1 MKFKLKTITTF
12 SLSSFVMMGCASLSS
27 NTEAGEQAQT
37 VSTANVASEVS
48 VASEPSLDM
57 RVNVV
62 DCPNGFCSTEDHRR
76 DYVAVSR
83 YGSVQSGVDT
93 QKSNPLYAI
102 NDYSFSRNTANIKA
116 AIEPILMASGYR
128 LDQQQASGVMSLLH
142 APLASNQYAFNK
154 QSAIQVMQSLLGD
167 QVNIAVN
174 ALDRSVRFT
183 IKEDYLQK
191 TGLSDSGLN
200 QLVMLDVP
208 AGEIVTS
215 NKSSS
220 KSGVITEIDFFDVVD
235 AIEVTGDINVQE
247 QIQNINQNNKPLHH
261 SQSIENAKNV
271 KDIKNIKNNTQS
283 IKLSHYELAV
293 SPFVSSAD
301 RLLVS
306 SAYDQLGLVMGF
318 IQTLKDKGL
327 VLYRN
332 DETLRLG
339 VAHTEA
345 NAKLFSQND
354 VLYALKD
361 ESVKETLSRWASDQG
376 LVIDFS
382 GFPQGLLSGKASAN
396 HIYAEDVSAFN
407 TANGNASPIYQ
418 LLVTTYAWGEK

>member
-1 MKFKLKTITTF
+1 MISNEPIVTMNEAQEPMA
-12 SLSSFVMMGCASLSS
+12 LSI
-27 NTEAGEQAQT
+27 
-37 VSTANVASEVS
+37 NVI
-48 VASEPSLDM
+48 
-57 RVNVV
+57 

-83 YGSVQSGVDT
+83 YGSVQSGVDPE
-93 QKSNPLYAI
+93 KSNPLYAI

-116 AIEPILMASGYR
+116 AIEPILMSSGYR

-208 AGEIVTS
+208 AGEVVTN

-220 KSGVITEIDFFDVVD
+220 KSGIITEIDAV
-235 AIEVTGDINVQE
+235 EVAGDIDVQE
-247 QIQNINQNNKPLHH
+247 KSQNINQDNKPWRH
-261 SQSIENAKNV
+261 SQSTENVKDI

-376 LVIDFS
+376 LAIDFS
-382 GFPQGLLSGKASAN
+382 GFPQGLLSGKASSN
-396 HIYAEDVSAFN
+396 HIYAEDISAFN
-407 TANGNASPIYQ
+407 TANGSASPIYQ
-418 LLVTTYAWGEK
+418 LLATTYAWGEK